1 MVYLQKASLKAAGL
15 VSREKAMVISG
26 EDHLR
31 CKRCSRDKT
40 KKKKDSRKGKS
51 IKRGEDMEQRAKERE
66 KRKRY
71 II

>member
-40 KKKKDSRKGKS
+40 KKKDSRKGKS